1 MPDIT
6 SDDDRAADRALLT
19 ETTRCAGQFAA
30 ELFARNVRSWD
41 KSPGNVVSEAD
52 LRLDAFLKER
62 LQDARPGYGWLSEE
76 TADDPSRLDRRRVWV
91 VDPIDGTRDFVRGR
105 SGFAVSV
112 ALVENSQPVLG
123 VLAAPIR
130 KQLYVAEAGAGATR
144 NGEPIRVS
152 GRIDLDGARL
162 PIDPAALK
170 ARAWPT
176 PWPAV
181 AVEKPNAIALRI
193 ASVAS
198 GEADAVF
205 DARGTSEWDVAAAA
219 LILREAGGT
228 ITDHLGQS
236 LAFNQPSPRLASLVA
251 STPAL
256 HEEVRARVAAVIAAR
271 GPFKR

>member
-1 MPDIT
+1 MPDIVP
-6 SDDDRAADRALLT
+6 DDRAADRALLI
-19 ETTRCAGQFAA
+19 ETTRAAGELAA

-62 LQDARPGYGWLSEE
+62 LHDTRPDYGWLSEE
-76 TADDPSRLDRRRVWV
+76 TADDPSRLGCRRVWV

-105 SGFAVSV
+105 NGFAVSV
-112 ALVENSQPVLG
+112 ALVEDGQPILG
-123 VLAAPIR
+123 ALAAPIR
-130 KQLYVAEAGAGATR
+130 NQLFAAEAGAGATR
-144 NGEPIRVS
+144 NGDPIRVS
-152 GRIDLDGARL
+152 GRAEIEGIRL
-162 PIDPAALK
+162 PADPAAIK

-193 ASVAS
+193 AKVAC

-205 DARGTSEWDVAAAA
+205 DARTTREWDVAAAA
-219 LILREAGGT
+219 LILREAGGM
-228 ITDHLGQS
+228 ITDHLGQP

-256 HEEVRARVAAVIAAR
+256 HEEVRARLAAGIAAW
-271 GPFKR
+271 GPVTR